1 MITQAV
7 VNEIEP
13 PLGANIRLVRT
24 CNGLTLNGSYWVV
37 DCGVVIQ
44 SFFSLSSVV
53 EAGGDK

>member
-1 MITQAV
+1 MRKQAV

-13 PLGANIRLVRT
+13 PLGAKIRLVRT

-44 SFFSLSSVV
+44 FFFSLSPVD